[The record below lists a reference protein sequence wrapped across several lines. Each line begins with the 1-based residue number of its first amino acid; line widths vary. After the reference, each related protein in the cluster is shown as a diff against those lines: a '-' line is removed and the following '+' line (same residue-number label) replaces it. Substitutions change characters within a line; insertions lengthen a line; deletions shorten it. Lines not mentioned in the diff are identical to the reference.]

1 MNKDHIGY
9 DKLMDN
15 ALRGAIRSIIE
26 DVAENGLPGDHQ
38 FYITFLTTYPGVRLP
53 SYLLDEYPQELTIVL
68 QNKFWELDV
77 SENSFSVTLSFN
89 KRHENICIPFA
100 ALKSFADPSVKFGL
114 QFREEPLKGSKKLEL
129 VTKLNEALDKKV
141 DSDSDSI
148 NRASDRSQDQLGV
161 AEKSTING
169 DTTNLEQEEV
179 DTDIDVEKVLS
190 EEVKKN
196 SDLAGADVVTLDSF
210 RKK

>member
-9 DKLMDN
+9 DKLMDS

-26 DVAENGLPGDHQ
+26 DVVENGLPGDHQ

-53 SYLLDEYPQELTIVL
+53 SYLLEEYPEELTIVL
-68 QNKFWELDV
+68 QNQFWELEV
-77 SENSFSVTLSFN
+77 SENNFSVTLSFN

-114 QFREEPLKGSKKLEL
+114 QFREEPLNASKKLEL
-129 VTKLNEALDKKV
+129 VTKLNEALDNELDADGDAMNKA
-141 DSDSDSI
+141 I
-148 NRASDRSQDQLGV
+148 DRSQDQRDA
-161 AEKSTING
+161 AEKPTISTE
-169 DTTNLEQEEV
+169 DTNPEQEDV
-179 DTDIDVEKVLS
+179 DTDREKVSS
-190 EEVKKN
+190 EEVGKN
-196 SDLAGADVVTLDSF
+196 RDVAGADIVTLDSF